1 MYDEANI
8 DLEEMM
14 YLQDI
19 QDELDSEDKQ
29 LEADDSYNES
39 YYLTPTFLD
48 KQTMEKDSNK
58 IIMKVLHKPSGKIF
72 RGTVLGKCHGFK
84 DKYVFTM
91 YEVIDDEDIE
101 PKKNKIFNLSDLVK
115 RK

>member
-14 YLQDI
+14 YLQDV
-19 QDELDSEDKQ
+19 QDELNEDDEQ
-29 LEADDSYNES
+29 LEDDDIQDDS
-39 YYLTPTFLD
+39 YYLTHAFMD
-48 KQTMEKDSNK
+48 KQVAEKDSNK

-72 RGTVLGKCHGFK
+72 RGTVLGKCHGYK

-91 YEVIDDEDIE
+91 YEVIDDNDVE